1 MQILKVL
8 NSWLYLPDKS
18 YNLNKEIMPLVTITL
33 AAGTLVGMA
42 LILTY
47 ILGWTNKAFHV
58 DVDPRV
64 DSINNA
70 LPGVNCGGCGYIGC
84 NEYAQAIAGS
94 GARVDLC
101 TVGGDNCAEALA
113 SIMDVEVETSLP
125 LRPVV
130 HCMATYEDR
139 LGRSEYV
146 GEQSCAA
153 ANLVA
158 DVQGCI
164 YGCLGFGD
172 CSRVCDYDAINIVD
186 GLATVDYEK
195 CVGCGACSRVCPR
208 NVITI
213 RPFKSDQIF
222 AVVCSNKDMG
232 KNVTKVCKR
241 GCVTCKTCTRHS
253 SLFTIFD
260 NLSTINYDVYDPE
273 NLGNVI
279 KATDKCPRNVIRL
292 VGKTDGKE
300 RNLPKDG
307 DDSELAVPDFKTT
320 VDDTEWRG

>member
-1 MQILKVL
+1 
-8 NSWLYLPDKS
+8 
-18 YNLNKEIMPLVTITL
+18 MPLITITL
-33 AAGTLVGMA
+33 AAGTLVSMA

-58 DVDPRV
+58 DVDPKV

-70 LPGVNCGGCGYIGC
+70 LPGANCGGCGYIGC
-84 NEYAQAIAGS
+84 NEYAQAIVDN
-94 GARVDLC
+94 GAKVDLC
-101 TVGGDNCAEALA
+101 TAGGDNCAEALA
-113 SIMDVEVETSLP
+113 DIMGVEIETSLP

-130 HCMATYEDR
+130 HCIANYGDR

-146 GEQSCAA
+146 GEQICAA

-172 CSRVCDYDAINIVD
+172 CSRVCDYDAINVID

-195 CVGCGACSRVCPR
+195 CVGCGACARVCPR

-222 AVVCSNKDMG
+222 AVTCSNKDMG
-232 KNVTKVCKR
+232 KNVTKVCKQ
-241 GCVTCKTCTRHS
+241 GCITCKACTRHS

-260 NLSTINYDVYDPE
+260 NLSTINYDGYDPE
-273 NLGNVI
+273 NLETII

-292 VGKTDGKE
+292 VGKTPENNHD
-300 RNLPKDG
+300 LPKNE
-307 DDSELAVPDFKTT
+307 DDSELALPDFKTT